1 MIKYSFKF
9 NFKVD
14 LTGNLMTSQHL
25 QFQLCHVWIF
35 WRVGEVEK
43 LIIIF
48 KSVVFF
54 IRVTQITV
62 KFILFVSYSFIYI
75 YI

>member
-14 LTGNLMTSQHL
+14 LTGNLMTTQHL

-48 KSVVFF
+48 KSVVF
-54 IRVTQITV
+54 
-62 KFILFVSYSFIYI
+62 LYG
-75 YI
+75 